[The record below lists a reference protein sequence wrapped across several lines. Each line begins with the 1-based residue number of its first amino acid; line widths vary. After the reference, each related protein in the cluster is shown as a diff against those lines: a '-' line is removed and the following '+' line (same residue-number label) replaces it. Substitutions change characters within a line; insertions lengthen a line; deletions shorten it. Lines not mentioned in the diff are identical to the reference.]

1 MAVFEELEGL
11 LGAEAVAKLTP
22 EMRTKLEF
30 GEELTSY
37 YNGDTTEQP
46 KPKVA
51 ARSTEPRTEPVASG
65 NFDLDAI
72 DKLLEKRVGNIDEKI
87 KAGVDAV
94 VKERGQEIFN
104 NATAAAT
111 NTMTEVL
118 RVSKRHREA
127 FPGEELD
134 ADVLNT
140 WATEQQKSGVKF
152 TSVTD
157 AWEKMT
163 ATKREDARVEATVRE
178 RLKTRTSQEGVP
190 GYTPPAANAPH
201 RILSMRGR
209 TEGGAGSAVSAAA
222 ADLAARRQAS

>member
-1 MAVFEELEGL
+1 MPVFEELEGL

-51 ARSTEPRTEPVASG
+51 ARANEARTEPAANG
-65 NFDLDAI
+65 NFDLAALDT
-72 DKLLEKRVGNIDEKI
+72 LLEKRIGNIDEKI

-94 VKERGQEIFN
+94 VKERGNEIFN

-111 NTMTEVL
+111 NTMTEIL
-118 RVSKRHREA
+118 RVGRKHRET
-127 FPGEELD
+127 FGEELD
-134 ADVLNT
+134 PDVLNV
-140 WATEQQKSGVKF
+140 WATEQQKAGVKF

-157 AWEKMT
+157 AYDKMT
-163 ATKREDARVEATVRE
+163 ADKRVEKKVEDQVRE

>member
-1 MAVFEELEGL
+1 MPVFEELEGL

-51 ARSTEPRTEPVASG
+51 ARANEARTEPAASG
-65 NFDLDAI
+65 NFDLAALDT
-72 DKLLEKRVGNIDEKI
+72 LLEKRIGNIDEKI
-87 KAGVDAV
+87 KAGIEEGMKTKGA
-94 VKERGQEIFN
+94 ELFR
-104 NATAAAT
+104 NATSSAT
-111 NTMTEVL
+111 DTMLGVL
-118 RVSKRHREA
+118 TVSQKHRKDFGEDFDPSTLNSWALEEQKKGRVFKNVE
-127 FPGEELD
+127 D
-134 ADVLNT
+134 AYDQMV
-140 WATEQQKSGVKF
+140 AP
-152 TSVTD
+152 
-157 AWEKMT
+157 
-163 ATKREDARVEATVRE
+163 KREEKRVADGIRE
-178 RLKTRTSQEGVP
+178 GLKTRTSQEGVP